1 MAMARISRERI
12 IGQLKLA
19 ARKGDRTAL
28 QLALGEMRTL
38 AYSPKYWTRYLALLS
53 HPLARLVDLL
63 VLKQGERIRQQK
75 GLTKPGSH
83 SPLSAALSRQRGAPK
98 PAKRRRIP
106 AALPLQPFLFP
117 ELDQPTLSP
126 RPRRRKRAR

>member
-1 MAMARISRERI
+1 MARISRERI

-53 HPLARLVDLL
+53 HPMARLVDLL
-63 VLKQGERIRQQK
+63 VLKQGDLIRKQK
-75 GLTKPGSH
+75 GLTKPISQSLQSASRIRRRGS
-83 SPLSAALSRQRGAPK
+83 PK
-98 PAKRRRIP
+98 PARRRRTP
-106 AALPLQPFLFP
+106 VASPLQPSLFP
-117 ELDQPTLSP
+117 ELDHAALSP
-126 RPRRRKRAR
+126 RTPRKKRAG